1 MQMTIRVPDEFMEQ
15 VRHVS
20 IRTGL
25 KKSDIARLAI
35 KDFLERFDFQEHE
48 DKPIQRASDL
58 IGVVRSGISDLGRNH
73 RRHILEKMKGRET

>member
-15 VRHVS
+15 VNHIS
-20 IRTGL
+20 LRTGL

-35 KDFLERFDFQEHE
+35 KDFLERFDFQDQEV
-48 DKPIQRASDL
+48 KPIQNASDL

-73 RRHILEKMKGRET
+73 RRYILEGIKGRET

>member
-15 VRHVS
+15 VHNIS
-20 IRTGL
+20 LRTGL

-35 KDFLERFDFQEHE
+35 KDFLERFDLEEPE
-48 DKPIQRASDL
+48 DKPIRKAADL

-73 RRHILEKMKGRET
+73 RRHILAEMKGRGA